1 MPPPQGLRLDD
12 DDESVFVVVRW
23 QGSGASY
30 FRSAQVDRTRRAR
43 PARSIGGP
51 DGGTHSARVP
61 RHDDSN
67 DARVRWDSRDG
78 VSAFRN
84 DACYLHPAATGG
96 DRGEVHAFDSI
107 ADDDDDVEPRRGMA
121 SSRARHLPWEV
132 RLAVCASRP
141 GSIYGTTERVIGEGA
156 LNLADFVGTSKA
168 ARGGAGGP
176 ARVQLEMQP
185 ASSTARP
192 VTARPVTAAETSS
205 RPRPPRLSLSV
216 AVTRSPGLASKAAA
230 SLGGKGSRDRAV
242 AGKLFS
248 YLSNS
253 AQSPR
258 RGDREDQSGGRR
270 VGRGRSSPRSSP
282 RSSEDASV
290 SDGFTSDGTAMDT
303 CESDAERGASPPSTP
318 PRESESV
325 FKKPPNN
332 GKDPRRPRGERRDDD
347 DDDEE
352 EEEEH
357 ANDDANDAADG
368 NRSRDVEATPN
379 KRHSRSW
386 SWSVKWT
393 SPVRRRVGELGDDL
407 NGDAVVID
415 DELLP
420 TPAKARK
427 DAAPERV
434 MTSPPSSPNEPR
446 SEEKEEKEKK
456 AEEDKADANGASRK
470 THRRTSSWSS
480 RVFGGPFV
488 SFVGSSKTPEE
499 VEFERAAREA
509 RRAAKAADIAARK
522 FARDDAKR
530 AKRELIRRATEEE
543 RMFRAVLEETK
554 RAAAESLP
562 RRRGESAAH
571 AACVLVTPG
580 GGAADSGGCEPLGF
594 RGGKSRNLA
603 SELDDVADETTGN
616 AIGNDAEVG
625 RGSIPDGDGDVATRS
640 AARADHGEWLRV
652 ELRSQ
657 PTQPPTAGDEPAKI
671 PADAFFASLDQMS
684 ANGQGA
690 CTLACVALAEWLEDH
705 PGSLPTARLVLEGA
719 SDASNA
725 VADVAGSNPSS
736 SESSPDAS
744 PDRAARQ
751 PKLVFDAVI
760 AGAAAE
766 WRALCDDPALLK
778 RFPDKHFDLDTAL
791 ERHVPFPVPDA
802 TGRIRIDASCTGDA
816 SAGNASA
823 SVGNAS
829 VDRSSSPRDRPGGRL
844 RVDHR
849 ESFVGFLTPPGT
861 APGDSPT
868 MDALCAAAPPL
879 RTIVDELA
887 RTAPATYVVS
897 WLDHFFVL
905 RFARVCI
912 RTDGDLG
919 NGDLIHPSA
928 IPGEEDEEVV
938 VYVMDSL
945 GERLC
950 EGCKRGYVLRFD
962 GSSSPACGGGAAAA
976 AARFIGEVLPSRL
989 LRQIGADVAAYA
1001 SGAKGASEPSLEQ
1014 LMRRLQIEFHRV
1026 RRG

>member
-1 MPPPQGLRLDD
+1 MDD

-43 PARSIGGP
+43 PARSMGGGP
-51 DGGTHSARVP
+51 DGSTPSARVP
-61 RHDDSN
+61 RRDDSN

-107 ADDDDDVEPRRGMA
+107 ADDDDDDDEPTRGTA
-121 SSRARHLPWEV
+121 SSARHLPWEV

-168 ARGGAGGP
+168 GRGGAGGP
-176 ARVQLEMQP
+176 TRVQLEMRPGSAATP
-185 ASSTARP
+185 AA
-192 VTARPVTAAETSS
+192 AAAAETSS
-205 RPRPPRLSLSV
+205 RPPPPRLSLSV

-230 SLGGKGSRDRAV
+230 SLGGKGSCDRAV

-248 YLSNS
+248 YLS
-253 AQSPR
+253 ASP
-258 RGDREDQSGGRR
+258 RGDREDRSGRR
-270 VGRGRSSPRSSP
+270 VGQGLALRSSPRSSD
-282 RSSEDASV
+282 DAS
-290 SDGFTSDGTAMDT
+290 SDGFTSDGAMDT
-303 CESDAERGASPPSTP
+303 CESDAERGPSTP
-318 PRESESV
+318 PRGSEPE
-325 FKKPPNN
+325 FNKPPSGK
-332 GKDPRRPRGERRDDD
+332 GKDPRRHRGERRDDD
-347 DDDEE
+347 DDDDDDDEE
-352 EEEEH
+352 EEENT
-357 ANDDANDAADG
+357 ANDDANDADG

-393 SPVRRRVGELGDDL
+393 SPVRRRRLGDDV
-407 NGDAVVID
+407 NDAVVID

-420 TPAKARK
+420 TPAKAGTSARK
-427 DAAPERV
+427 TTRRSAAQG
-434 MTSPPSSPNEPR
+434 SPPSSPEPH
-446 SEEKEEKEKK
+446 SEDKEEKEKK
-456 AEEDKADANGASRK
+456 AVEKAENGDGRK

-488 SFVGSSKTPEE
+488 SSFVGLSKTPEE
-499 VEFERAAREA
+499 VDAERAAREA
-509 RRAAKAADIAARK
+509 RRASKAADIAARK
-522 FARDDAKR
+522 FARDESKR

-580 GGAADSGGCEPLGF
+580 GVAGEAGEATGGRGVGEGRLEPPVGP
-594 RGGKSRNLA
+594 GGKRNLA
-603 SELDDVADETTGN
+603 SALDDVADEATAPIGN
-616 AIGNDAEVG
+616 AEVA
-625 RGSIPDGDGDVATRS
+625 GSNPDGDGATRS

-657 PTQPPTAGDEPAKI
+657 PTHPATATRSDTSDAAAAADEPAKI
-671 PADAFFASLDQMS
+671 PANAFFASLDQMS

-705 PGSLPTARLVLEGA
+705 PGSLPTARLAESTHADV
-719 SDASNA
+719 
-725 VADVAGSNPSS
+725 DVAGSNPSS

-744 PDRAARQ
+744 PDHRGGGGGGVVVRR

-760 AGAAAE
+760 AGAAAA
-766 WRALCDDPALLK
+766 WRALCNDASLLK
-778 RFPDKHFDLDTAL
+778 RFPDRHFDLDTAL

-802 TGRIRIDASCTGDA
+802 TGRMQID
-816 SAGNASA
+816 A

-829 VDRSSSPRDRPGGRL
+829 DRSSTRDRPRRL

-861 APGDSPT
+861 RPGDSPT
-868 MDALCAAAPPL
+868 LDALVAAAPPL

-905 RFARVCI
+905 RFARERV
-912 RTDGDLG
+912 RDSRDLA
-919 NGDLIHPSA
+919 NPNPNPNPSGG
-928 IPGEEDEEVV
+928 GEEDEEVV

-962 GSSSPACGGGAAAA
+962 GSSSTGRDGDGGGGAAA

-1001 SGAKGASEPSLEQ
+1001 SGVKGAREPSPEQ